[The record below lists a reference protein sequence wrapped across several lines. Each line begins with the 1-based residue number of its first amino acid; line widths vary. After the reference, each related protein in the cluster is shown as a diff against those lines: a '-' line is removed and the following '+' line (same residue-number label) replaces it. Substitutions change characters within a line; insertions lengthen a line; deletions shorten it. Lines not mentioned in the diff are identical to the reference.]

1 MTDIKSFHPY
11 HLLHK
16 ALNYPLLDT
25 IEEKPTPVQ
34 CSCCGYLTDKVQE
47 KHMSGTFS
55 DYGAFKA
62 RKNIPFLCPACAFG
76 LKQIK
81 KLHKMYLLTEKEMT
95 FLQFEDRADK
105 KEVPFGKKKIVPRSF
120 LYETLL
126 DPPKDNWI
134 LMVQS
139 SMNPQ
144 HSLLHARVNGGKGDS
159 VYVSDGLTSY
169 EIPSDGLKELVEAL
183 SIAKKEGL
191 FYYVFQDQGREP
203 KDKKKKEIFE
213 SIAPIIEKHRD
224 KHYFSFVYDRIVPPS
239 KKGDK

>member
-1 MTDIKSFHPY
+1 MNDVKSFHPY

-16 ALNYPLLDT
+16 ALDYPLLDT
-25 IEEKPTPVQ
+25 IEDTQTPVK
-34 CSCCGYLTDKVQE
+34 CSCCGFLTDKVQK

-55 DYGAFKA
+55 DYSAFKE
-62 RKNIPFLCPACAFG
+62 KVSIPYLCPACAFG
-76 LKQIK
+76 LKQIR

-105 KEVPFGKKKIVPRSF
+105 RDVPFGKKKIVPRSF

-126 DPPKDNWI
+126 NPPKEKWI

-144 HSLLHARVNGGKGDS
+144 HSLLHARVNAGEGDS
-159 VYVSDGLTSY
+159 LYVSDGLTSY
-169 EIPSDGLKELVEAL
+169 EIPSNGLRELIEAMSVAKE
-183 SIAKKEGL
+183 EGL
-191 FYYVFQDQGREP
+191 FYYVFQESRREP

-213 SIAPIIEKHRD
+213 NLAPIFEKHRD
-224 KHYFSFVYDRIVPPS
+224 KHYFSFVYDRIVPP
-239 KKGDK
+239 KERR